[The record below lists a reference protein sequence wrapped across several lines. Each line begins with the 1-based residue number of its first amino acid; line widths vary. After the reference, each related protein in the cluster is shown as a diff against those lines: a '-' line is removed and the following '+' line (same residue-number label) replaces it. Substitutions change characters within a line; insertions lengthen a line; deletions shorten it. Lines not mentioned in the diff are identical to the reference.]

1 MPAPASTRSNERP
14 GSLDS
19 EEARHL
25 RDLDLE
31 QLAEDRP
38 DIDAGK
44 KIARP
49 PGTLGGAGVV
59 AEVWMVEREVH
70 ERGHR
75 EGAAFMDDLD
85 QRLRIVASGLQAL
98 V

>member
-1 MPAPASTRSNERP
+1 MSALSRPLPAPASTRSKAAIGAEES
-14 GSLDS
+14 GHLD
-19 EEARHL
+19 
-25 RDLDLE
+25 DLPRE
-31 QLAEDRP
+31 QLAEDAA

-59 AEVWMVEREVH
+59 AELGMVEREIH

-75 EGAAFMDDLD
+75 QGAAFADTLD
-85 QRLRIVASGLQAL
+85 NLKIQI
-98 V
+98 